1 MGSEDYKLTC
11 VEQALWSPVSP
22 RPQHHMV
29 RMGSQ
34 RETMIREEQDEQS
47 VDEVN
52 KPGAAHRWTELRG
65 SAAVFQ
71 AVCCSVSRTLKK
83 AFI

>member
-1 MGSEDYKLTC
+1 MCRASTLVTSLSKATASHGKDGVTKRNHDT
-11 VEQALWSPVSP
+11 
-22 RPQHHMV
+22 
-29 RMGSQ
+29 Q
-34 RETMIREEQDEQS
+34 REQDEQS